1 MPKWL
6 EISLYTFSFY
16 CILYVSWV
24 LLIVPLEGDTDIS
37 KLGSIAY
44 IPHAG
49 RVLPVLFFGAPAIPA
64 MIFAE
69 FICWNFLWDESIW
82 ERPELGIAISSMS
95 VVFAWLLFKY
105 LDLDLK
111 SMKVLKNTDWKH
123 VTLFIIVTA
132 LLNGIGNGAWML
144 YNYQNYDPLI
154 SVRFTVG
161 DIVGAMSV
169 LLVMML
175 IAAVLR
181 TNDRS

>member
-16 CILYVSWV
+16 CVLFVSWI
-24 LLIVPLEGDTDIS
+24 LLVVPLEGDTDIS

-44 IPHAG
+44 VPHAG

-64 MIFAE
+64 MVFAE

-82 ERPELGIAISSMS
+82 ERPELGIVISSLS

-111 SMKVLKNTDWKH
+111 SMRVLKNTDWKH

-132 LLNGIGNGAWML
+132 LFNGIGNGALML
-144 YNYQNYDPLI
+144 YSYQNYDPLI
-154 SVRFTVG
+154 SIRFTVG

-175 IAAVLR
+175 IAAVLK

>member
-16 CILYVSWV
+16 CILFVSWLLLV
-24 LLIVPLEGDTDIS
+24 LPLEGDTDIS

-49 RVLPVLFFGAPAIPA
+49 RILPVLFFGAPAIPA

-69 FICWNFLWDESIW
+69 FICWNFLWDNSIW
-82 ERPELGIAISSMS
+82 ERPELGIVVSSLS

-132 LLNGIGNGAWML
+132 LFNGIGNGALML

-154 SVRFTVG
+154 SVRFTIG

>member
-1 MPKWL
+1 
-6 EISLYTFSFY
+6 
-16 CILYVSWV
+16 
-24 LLIVPLEGDTDIS
+24 
-37 KLGSIAY
+37 
-44 IPHAG
+44 
-49 RVLPVLFFGAPAIPA
+49 

-69 FICWNFLWDESIW
+69 FICWNFLWDNSIW
-82 ERPELGIAISSMS
+82 ERPELGIVISSLS

-132 LLNGIGNGAWML
+132 LFNSIGNGALML

-154 SVRFTVG
+154 SVRFTIG
-161 DIVGAMSV
+161 DIVGAMSL

>member
-16 CILYVSWV
+16 CVLFVSWI
-24 LLIVPLEGDTDIS
+24 LLVVPLEGDTDIS

-44 IPHAG
+44 VPHAG
-49 RVLPVLFFGAPAIPA
+49 RILPVLFFGAPAIPA

-82 ERPELGIAISSMS
+82 ERPELGIVISSLS

-111 SMKVLKNTDWKH
+111 SMRVLKNTDWKH

-132 LLNGIGNGAWML
+132 LFNGIGNGALML

-154 SVRFTVG
+154 SVRFTIG

>member
-16 CILYVSWV
+16 CILFVSWLLLV
-24 LLIVPLEGDTDIS
+24 LPLEGDTDIS

-49 RVLPVLFFGAPAIPA
+49 RILPVLFFGAPAIPA

-69 FICWNFLWDESIW
+69 FICWNFLWDNSIW
-82 ERPELGIAISSMS
+82 ERPELGIVISSLS

-132 LLNGIGNGAWML
+132 LFNCIGNGALML
-144 YNYQNYDPLI
+144 YNYQNYDQLI
-154 SVRFTVG
+154 SVRFTIG

>member
-16 CILYVSWV
+16 CVLYVSWI
-24 LLIVPLEGDTDIS
+24 LLVVPLEGDTDIS

-44 IPHAG
+44 VPHAG

-82 ERPELGIAISSMS
+82 ERPELGIVISSLS

-132 LLNGIGNGAWML
+132 LFNGIGNGALML
-144 YNYQNYDPLI
+144 YNYQKYDPLI

>member
-16 CILYVSWV
+16 CV
-24 LLIVPLEGDTDIS
+24 LFVCWMLLVLPLEGDTDLS
-37 KLGSIAY
+37 KLGSAAY

-64 MIFAE
+64 MVFAE
-69 FICWNFLWDESIW
+69 FICWKFLWDDAVW
-82 ERPELGIAISSMS
+82 ERPELGIIISSLS
-95 VVFAWLLFKY
+95 IVFAWLLFKY

-111 SMKVLKNTDWKH
+111 SMRVLKNTDWKH

-132 LLNGIGNGAWML
+132 LFNGIGNGSL
-144 YNYQNYDPLI
+144 YLYRYENFDPLI
-154 SVRFTVG
+154 SVRFAVG

-169 LLVMML
+169 LLVMMI
-175 IAAVLR
+175 IASILR
-181 TNDRS
+181 QDDKS

>member
-16 CILYVSWV
+16 CVLFVSWI
-24 LLIVPLEGDTDIS
+24 LLVVPLEGDTDIS

-44 IPHAG
+44 VPHAG

-64 MIFAE
+64 MVFAE

-82 ERPELGIAISSMS
+82 KRPELGIVISSLS

-111 SMKVLKNTDWKH
+111 SMRVLKNTDWKH

-132 LLNGIGNGAWML
+132 LFNGIGNGALML

-154 SVRFTVG
+154 SVRFTIG

>member
-16 CILYVSWV
+16 CVLFVSWM
-24 LLIVPLEGDTDIS
+24 LLILPLEGETDLS
-37 KLGSIAY
+37 KLGSSAY

-64 MIFAE
+64 MVVAE
-69 FICWNFLWDESIW
+69 FICWQYIWDNTIW
-82 ERPELGIAISSMS
+82 LRPELGIIISSSS

-132 LLNGIGNGAWML
+132 LFNGIGNGAL
-144 YNYQNYDPLI
+144 YLARYENYDPLI
-154 SVRFTVG
+154 SIRFAVG

-169 LLVMML
+169 LLVMMI
-175 IAAVLR
+175 IAAILR
-181 TNDRS
+181 QNDRS

>member
-16 CILYVSWV
+16 CILFVSWI
-24 LLIVPLEGDTDIS
+24 LLILPLEGDTDIS

-69 FICWNFLWDESIW
+69 FICWNFLWDDSIW
-82 ERPELGIAISSMS
+82 ERPELGIVISSLS

-132 LLNGIGNGAWML
+132 LFNGIGNGAWML
-144 YNYQNYDPLI
+144 HNYQNYDPLI
-154 SVRFTVG
+154 SIRFTVG

>member
-16 CILYVSWV
+16 CVLFVCWV
-24 LLIVPLEGDTDIS
+24 LLVHPLEGDTDLS
-37 KLGSIAY
+37 KLGSVAY

-69 FICWNFLWDESIW
+69 FICWQYIWDSSIW
-82 ERPELGIAISSMS
+82 QRPNMGIVISSSS

-111 SMKVLKNTDWKH
+111 SMRVLKNTDWRH

-132 LLNGIGNGAWML
+132 TFNGIANGALML
-144 YNYQNYDPLI
+144 YRYQNYDPLI
-154 SVRFTVG
+154 SIRFAVG

-175 IAAVLR
+175 IAAVIR
-181 TNDRS
+181 QNDRS

>member
-16 CILYVSWV
+16 CVLFVSWILLV
-24 LLIVPLEGDTDIS
+24 LPLEGDTDIS

-49 RVLPVLFFGAPAIPA
+49 RILPVLFFGAPAIPA

-82 ERPELGIAISSMS
+82 ERPELGIVISSLS

-111 SMKVLKNTDWKH
+111 SMRVLKNTDWKH

-132 LLNGIGNGAWML
+132 LFNGIGNGALML

-154 SVRFTVG
+154 SVRFTIG

>member
-16 CILYVSWV
+16 CILFVSWI
-24 LLIVPLEGDTDIS
+24 LLVVPLEGDTDIS

-82 ERPELGIAISSMS
+82 ERPELGIVVSSLS

-132 LLNGIGNGAWML
+132 LFNGIGNGALML

>member
-16 CILYVSWV
+16 CVLFVSWI
-24 LLIVPLEGDTDIS
+24 LLVVPLEGDTDIS

-44 IPHAG
+44 VPHAG

-64 MIFAE
+64 MVFAE

-82 ERPELGIAISSMS
+82 ERPELGIVISSLS

-111 SMKVLKNTDWKH
+111 SMRVLKNTDWKH

-132 LLNGIGNGAWML
+132 LFNGIGNGALML
-144 YNYQNYDPLI
+144 YSYQKYDPLI
-154 SVRFTVG
+154 SIRFTVG